1 MLHIYNH
8 IQAVEEHLH
17 RANKLAWLANKLK
30 EGKCVGGMFCQ
41 GGGVGLKG
49 IE

>member
-8 IQAVEEHLH
+8 IHLH
-17 RANKLAWLANKLK
+17 RANKLALLANKLK
-30 EGKCVGGMFCQ
+30 EGKCVGGRGMFCQ
-41 GGGVGLKG
+41 GGVGLKG

>member
-8 IQAVEEHLH
+8 IHLH
-17 RANKLAWLANKLK
+17 RANKLALLANKLK
-30 EGKCVGGMFCQ
+30 EGKCVW
-41 GGGVGLKG
+41 GGVGLKG